1 MDDRYHARAARLLQ
15 RIRDLA
21 SVTDEPGIISRVYGT
36 PAFKEAGRLLLSW
49 MQQAGLEARTDVL
62 VNIRGRWRCGK
73 PAAKTLLIGS
83 HYDTVVN
90 AGAFDGPLGILLGL
104 DLLETSIQVG
114 RSLPFDVE
122 LLAFCDEEGV
132 RFHTTYLG
140 SKAVAGLFEKELL
153 DKKDEA
159 DTSLREAIQLAGGDP
174 AQIDRASLAG
184 RDLLG
189 YVEAHIEQG
198 PVLYESGIP
207 VAVVTAIAG
216 QTRRL
221 LRFTGEAGHAGTV
234 PMHMR
239 RDALCAAAEC
249 INAIE
254 GFAKDR
260 AAHLVATVGKL
271 DIAHAASNVIPGHV
285 QCTLDLRSS
294 DGGQL
299 RAAWPSLLP
308 ILEAICRQRAV
319 SFGHDI
325 VQETAPVT
333 CDAGIRQ
340 ALARAIEAAGYPL
353 VSLPSGAGHDVVPLS
368 AICPVGMLF
377 VRCYKGISHHP
388 MEDMELADI
397 AAAIR
402 VMDGF
407 LDLMAEGGF

>member
-36 PAFKEAGRLLLSW
+36 PAFSEAGRLILSW
-49 MQQAGLEARTDVL
+49 MRQAGLEARTDAL
-62 VNIRGRWRCGK
+62 ANIRGMWRCGR

-104 DLLETSIQVG
+104 DLLETSIRAG

-153 DKKDEA
+153 DKTDEA
-159 DTSLREAIQLAGGDP
+159 GTSLREAIQVAGGDP
-174 AQIDRASLAG
+174 VQIDQASLAG

-216 QTRRL
+216 QARRL

-249 INAIE
+249 ITAIE

-294 DGGQL
+294 DGGKL
-299 RAAWPSLLP
+299 RAAWQSLLP

-319 SFGHDI
+319 SFGHAV
-325 VQETAPVT
+325 VQETAPVP
-333 CDAGIRQ
+333 CDAGIQQ
-340 ALARAIEAAGYPL
+340 ALARAIEAAGYPQ

-388 MEDMELADI
+388 GEDMELADI
-397 AAAIR
+397 AAAIQ
-402 VMDGF
+402 VLDGF